1 MTDQV
6 NVADDLKAAV
16 DEAVAAGDYPDAEA
30 VVREALE
37 TWQKRRA
44 EKAAVEEK
52 VRQLWDEGI
61 ASGPGEPMDWDK
73 LKVEARRRWQ
83 AKQA

>member
-6 NVADDLKAAV
+6 NLADDLKAAV

-44 EKAAVEEK
+44 EKAAAAAK

-61 ASGPGEPMDWDK
+61 ASGPGEPMDWDE
-73 LKVEARRRWQ
+73 LKDEAWRRWQ

>member
-6 NVADDLKAAV
+6 YLDKDLQAAV

-37 TWQKRRA
+37 VWQKRRA
-44 EKAAVEEK
+44 EKAAAVEK
-52 VRQLWDEGI
+52 VRRLWDEGI
-61 ASGPGEPMDWDK
+61 ASGPGIPAEDFFREMK
-73 LKVEARRRWQ
+73 ERYGSVES
-83 AKQA
+83 

>member
-1 MTDQV
+1 MTDRV
-6 NVADDLKAAV
+6 YLDKDLQAAV
-16 DEAVAAGDYPDAEA
+16 DEAVAAGDYPDAKA

-37 TWQKRRA
+37 VWQKRRA
-44 EKAAVEEK
+44 EKAAAVEK
-52 VRQLWDEGI
+52 VRRLWDEGI
-61 ASGPGEPMDWDK
+61 ASGPGKPMDWDE